1 MQKQNTNK
9 TQSIKDYKKTFPNAT
24 SKQIAELLGL
34 KRNYVSHILWKA
46 KQPSKTKNAIQKS
59 YEHLFIQNDL
69 LKNEIELLEKRI
81 FELNIIIK
89 YLKDN

>member
-1 MQKQNTNK
+1 MQKQNSNK
-9 TQSIKDYKKTFPNAT
+9 SQSIRDYKKTFPNAT
-24 SKQIAELLGL
+24 SKQISELFGI
-34 KRNYVSHILWKA
+34 KRDYVAHILWKA

-59 YEHLFIQNDL
+59 YEDLFLQNNL

-81 FELNIIIK
+81 SELNIVIK